1 MRRRNL
7 LFSAGGGGGADGSTA
22 TPLSIVL
29 AEKSSGNLIIVEG
42 SKWSASTYSSTSYTP
57 VGIVVIPGEHGVLK
71 SGDGKTNQC
80 GVMSIVPMSYSTPE
94 TGGTSEQYIYWGGYG
109 IDISGKSDGLGRTD
123 SVIDGLV
130 NYNTVVNVTN
140 SATGQKTPTG
150 SSSYAYMP
158 RQGSV
163 GGTPTWSSSNYAPS
177 PYAGS
182 DMKSGNFNTAYSD
195 TTKSSYNALSDFKG
209 IVNTKILTDLAKA
222 QSNWKTDTSITN
234 EYGEG
239 YYPAACCCA
248 RFHTTGTKSFKDC
261 TTEELK
267 KGTGF
272 WYLPS
277 CGELG
282 YIIPRLYDINDTISK
297 LKTAYSVGVQL
308 STNYFYW
315 SSSEYSSYLAR
326 CVYTYNGYV
335 YNYGKD
341 YSNYVRAF
349 LRL

>member
-7 LFSAGGGGGADGSTA
+7 LFSAGGGADGSTA

-42 SKWSASTYSSTSYTP
+42 SKWDKNTYSSTSYTP

-71 SGDGKTNQC
+71 SGDGTTNQC

-94 TGGTSEQYIYWGGYG
+94 TGGTSEQSMCWGGYG
-109 IDISGKSDGLGRTD
+109 AGISGKSDGLGRTD
-123 SVIDGLV
+123 SVINGLV

-150 SSSYAYMP
+150 SSSYAYIP
-158 RQGSV
+158 RQGSA
-163 GGTPTWSSSNYAPS
+163 GATPTWSSSNYAPS

-182 DMKSGNFNTAYSD
+182 DMKSGEFNTAYSD

-209 IVNTKILTDLAKA
+209 IVNTKILTDLATA
-222 QSNWKTDTSITN
+222 QSNWKTDSKITN
-234 EYGEG
+234 NSNAG

-248 RFHTTGTKSFKDC
+248 RFHTTGTKAFKDC

-282 YIIPRLYDINDTISK
+282 YIIPRLYDINATISK
-297 LKTAYSVGVQL
+297 LYEAYTVGVQL
-308 STNYFYW
+308 DTSSYYW
-315 SSSEYSSYLAR
+315 SSSEYSVSLAR
-326 CVYTYNGYV
+326 FVNTGNGGV
-335 YNYGKD
+335 NLNYKSD
-341 YSNYVRAF
+341 NFYVRAF